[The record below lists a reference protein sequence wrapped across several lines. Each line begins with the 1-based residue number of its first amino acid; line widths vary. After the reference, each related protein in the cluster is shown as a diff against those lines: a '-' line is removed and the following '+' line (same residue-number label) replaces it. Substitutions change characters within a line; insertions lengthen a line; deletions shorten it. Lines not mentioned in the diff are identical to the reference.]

1 MGKRC
6 SLIFPGVILILAAL
20 LVAGVLQAPGQNLLP
35 YRIIEVGG
43 KTIIIDRTGER
54 WDITQARSLGFEP
67 HNFQYGIGRHTIK
80 PLSDALLSTPTGAVP
95 PNLKVIGVAADSQAQ
110 AYSVTRLTRH
120 EIVNGQVGGIPIA
133 AAY

>member
-1 MGKRC
+1 MGQRC
-6 SLIFPGVILILAAL
+6 RLIFPAVILILAAL
-20 LVAGVLQAPGQNLLP
+20 LVAGVIQVSAQNLLP

-43 KTIIIDRTGER
+43 KTFIIDRTGER
-54 WDITQARSLGFEP
+54 WDITQARGLGFEP

-80 PLSDALLSTPTGAVP
+80 PLSDALLTTQTRAVP

-110 AYSVTRLTRH
+110 AYSVARLTRH
-120 EIVNGQVGGIPIA
+120 EIVNGQVGAIPIA